1 MANFEIRAERER
13 ERERIYFYL
22 HHKSQFSLKKRE
34 NKELSQT
41 LQKMLPMKNT
51 ESNKTSE
58 YNCKTKQQQY
68 KSVMREV
75 GRDNRHLITTPIR
88 I

>member
-1 MANFEIRAERER
+1 MRLEIEREKR
-13 ERERIYFYL
+13 NLFYL
-22 HHKSQFSLKKRE
+22 HHKSQFSLKKK

-41 LQKMLPMKNT
+41 LQKMLPMKNA
-51 ESNKTSE
+51 ENNKTSE

-75 GRDNRHLITTPIR
+75 GRDNRHLITTPI
-88 I
+88 